1 MQTQMASTASRPAE
15 RSSSGGTLRAAAI
28 LLFASTAGLWISG
41 GATWLPSWL
50 ATVGQRLGLDEIR
63 STQVAIGFLLASAAT
78 IAFAGVRARAALTV
92 TRALLAVFA
101 FVSVATIAS
110 EFARPTGAS
119 LLAAL
124 AWPAAAAASAIVLHR
139 MTDRVASANPI
150 RFRSPALMLVA
161 LIAVWTASLMVA
173 SRLPIAGSSRPA
185 AKQLSTD
192 DSIVL
197 DPVSWQGRTLPDTP
211 LSRILPVLT
220 PLTLEGDSVIV
231 LYNPS
236 CGHCR
241 ELFEKHFAVAAGNR
255 RVIAV
260 EVPPPPG
267 VLEAAGD
274 GLGPVPCDGC
284 ERLQLPA
291 GKTYLLKPPT
301 IAVLRE
307 GRVICATDN
316 DHDTCLAQL
325 AAPKPSGESPSTP

>member
-1 MQTQMASTASRPAE
+1 MASTESSAAE
-15 RSSSGGTLRAAAI
+15 RPRPGRPIRVSAV
-28 LLFASTAGLWISG
+28 LLFAFTAGLWIAG
-41 GATWLPSWL
+41 GTARLPSWL
-50 ATVGQRLGLDEIR
+50 STAGQRLGLDEVR
-63 STQVAIGFLLASAAT
+63 TTQMAIGFLLASAAT
-78 IAFAGVRARAALTV
+78 LAIAGTRSRVGLFIA
-92 TRALLAVFA
+92 RALLVVFA
-101 FVSVATIAS
+101 FAAVATIAS
-110 EFARPTGAS
+110 ELARPTGES

-124 AWPAAAAASAIVLHR
+124 AWPVGAAAAALMLHR
-139 MTDRVASANPI
+139 MTERLSTSTAVPL
-150 RFRSPALMLVA
+150 RSPGLMLVA
-161 LIAVWTASLMVA
+161 LIAVWTASLAIA
-173 SRLPIAGSSRPA
+173 SRLPINESGRPT
-185 AKQLSTD
+185 KTFESTD

-211 LSRILPVLT
+211 LSRILPLLT

-241 ELFEKHFAVAAGNR
+241 ELFEKHFASADPSR

-267 VLEAAGD
+267 VLAAQGD
-274 GLGPVPCDGC
+274 DLGPVPCADC
-284 ERLQLPA
+284 ERLELPA

-325 AAPKPSGESPSTP
+325 ASTKPAAELPQ